1 MFQTVHNREQFEALS
16 RKNGCLLFSDT
27 SRLLFA
33 KNSKK
38 I

>member
-1 MFQTVHNREQFEALS
+1 MFQAVHDREQLEALS

-27 SRLLFA
+27 FRLLFA

>member
-1 MFQTVHNREQFEALS
+1 MFQAVHDREQFETLS
-16 RKNGCLLFSDT
+16 RKNGYLLFSDT
-27 SRLLFA
+27 FRLLFT